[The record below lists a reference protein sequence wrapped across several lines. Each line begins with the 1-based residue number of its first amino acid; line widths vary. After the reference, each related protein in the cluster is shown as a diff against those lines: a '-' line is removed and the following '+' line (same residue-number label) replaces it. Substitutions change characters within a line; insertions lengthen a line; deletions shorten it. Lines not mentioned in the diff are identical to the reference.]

1 MLSYHP
7 ALDVTIA
14 IASNME
20 NDDQTH
26 PSDTLCMTY
35 NAVKNHLTGSTDK
48 CTFTVGSYYSGGCN
62 CTGGGTTSPSSSS
75 SSLSSSSSPPPS
87 SSPSFSSS
95 SYLSSSS
102 VSAPAD
108 VNIPATMLAARAS
121 NKSGTCQRGSAF
133 SCIETVTVKTPKPFI
148 GEALVR
154 VNTSSVCMCHV
165 WMNE

>member
-26 PSDTLCMTY
+26 PSDALCMTY

-62 CTGGGTTSPSSSS
+62 CTGGGTASPSSSS
-75 SSLSSSSSPPPS
+75 SSLSSP

-154 VNTSSVCMCHV
+154 VNTSSVRV
-165 WMNE
+165 TYGWMNE